1 MLDVAISQMTT
12 MRWDLHREIDRV
24 AGHGFSALAM
34 WRPKLSD
41 AGPAV
46 TAAALAAAGLR
57 ASSVQWAGGFAGG
70 DGRSFHESLADAVE
84 AIEAAAVLGGVTTAA
99 APPVVVVHGGGRGG
113 HTRTHAVRLLLDAL
127 FALVRIARREGV
139 RLALEPLHVAA
150 SPEAGVVAGLDD
162 ALDVV
167 AALDDPAAGISLDLW
182 QFGDDDGL
190 TSRLPRLAAA
200 AALVKV
206 ADRRGP
212 PSPGGDRLPV
222 GRGTLPLERIA
233 GGLVNLGYRGGFEF
247 DPVGEDVE
255 VFGYDGVL
263 AETRLVADAWEARF
277 AAAGPVLRADP
288 AHDGRPAA
296 AVPRPGHLRLP
307 AGSGSRRSQASSQAV
322 SRG

>member
-24 AGHGFSALAM
+24 AAHGFSALAV

-46 TAAALAAAGLR
+46 VAAALAAAGLR
-57 ASSVQWAGGFAGG
+57 ASSVQWAGGFTSG

-84 AIEAAAVLGGVTTAA
+84 AVEAAAVLGGATSAA

-113 HTRTHAVRLLLDAL
+113 HTRTHATRLLLDAL
-127 FALVRIARREGV
+127 SALVRVARREGV
-139 RLALEPLHVAA
+139 TLALEPLRAA
-150 SPEAGVVAGLDD
+150 AAPEAGVVSGLDD

-167 AALDDPAAGISLDLW
+167 SAIDDPAAGIALDLW
-182 QFGDDDGL
+182 QFGDDPGL
-190 TSRLPRLAAA
+190 PSRLPRLAAA
-200 AALVKV
+200 AVLVKV

-212 PSPGGDRLPV
+212 PSPGGDRLPA

-233 GGLVNLGYRGGFEF
+233 GNLVEHGYRGGFEF

-255 VFGYDGVL
+255 VSGYDGVL
-263 AETRLVADAWEARF
+263 AETRLVADAWVARST
-277 AAAGPVLRADP
+277 ASGTVLRADP
-288 AHDGRPAA
+288 PHDGRLAA
-296 AVPRPGHLRLP
+296 APPRPGHLRMP
-307 AGSGSRRSQASSQAV
+307 AGAGSRRSQASSQAV